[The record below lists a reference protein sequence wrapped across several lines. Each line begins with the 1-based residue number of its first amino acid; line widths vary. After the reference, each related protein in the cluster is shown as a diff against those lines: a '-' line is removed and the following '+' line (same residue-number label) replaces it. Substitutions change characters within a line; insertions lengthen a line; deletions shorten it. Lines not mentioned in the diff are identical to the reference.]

1 MKDLFLVDQERKS
14 AVEVVIDRIKTL
26 LIEKKLKPGD
36 LIPSEHVL
44 AESLRV
50 SRGSVREAMKILSAF
65 GVIEIRRGAGTYIS
79 NSDNQKIFDPLLFK
93 ILVNGS
99 DHIELIEIRNM
110 MEMGVIQLIMRHAG
124 DEEFEQLDEVMDEF
138 SRAVQVQGTE
148 DLGNTLDLRYH
159 RLLGQMTHNAIVQS
173 IYNFIIDLFAPTID
187 SRRGYEAHLQ
197 MHKAIMERDEQKA
210 LDMVSAH
217 TETWKQAWNAKS
229 REG

>member
-14 AVEVVIDRIKTL
+14 AVEAVIDRIKSL

-110 MEMGVIQLIMRHAG
+110 MEVGVIQLLMRHAT
-124 DEEFEQLDEVMDEF
+124 DEEFMQLDELMKEF
-138 SRAVQVQGTE
+138 TRAVKADRAGE
-148 DLGNTLDLRYH
+148 IGNTLDLKYH
-159 RLLGQMTHNAIVQS
+159 RMLGQMTHNSIVQN

-187 SRRGYEAHLQ
+187 SRLGYETHRKL
-197 MHKAIMERDEQKA
+197 HEAIMERDEQKA
-210 LDMVSAH
+210 LAMVSAH
-217 TETWKQAWNAKS
+217 TDTWKRAWHAKS
-229 REG
+229 RTP